1 MVIAHTWTG
10 ARREGGEFS
19 AFSLYCRRYLLIG
32 LQEFQRSA
40 AGVLKCTVYQ
50 QHSSNTVFRHFQGD
64 EAFHSGEFID
74 KEGSEPQGDDG
85 NEQKQRPKL

>member
-19 AFSLYCRRYLLIG
+19 PFSLCCRRCLLIR

-40 AGVLKCTVYQ
+40 AGVLKRTVYQ
-50 QHSSNTVFRHFQGD
+50 HHCYNTVFRNFHGD
-64 EAFHSGEFID
+64 EEFHSGDFID
-74 KEGSEPQGDDG
+74 KEGSEPQGDDS
-85 NEQKQRPKL
+85 NEQKQTPKL